1 VLGQE
6 LAFLPHSMSGCD
18 YRVVDAASFDSV
30 PTAVF
35 EVHMVRKWLFSYHT
49 PIVRLVDSTTAVS
62 SNYNDF

>member
-30 PTAVF
+30 PTAFF
-35 EVHMVRKWLFSYHT
+35 EIHMVPKWLFSYHT
-49 PIVRLVDSTTAVS
+49 PHCEIG
-62 SNYNDF
+62 